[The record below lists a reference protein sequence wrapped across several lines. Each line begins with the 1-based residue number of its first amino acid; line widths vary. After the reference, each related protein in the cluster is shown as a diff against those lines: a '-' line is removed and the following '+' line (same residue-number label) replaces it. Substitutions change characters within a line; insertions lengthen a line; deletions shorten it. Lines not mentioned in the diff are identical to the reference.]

1 MIKIL
6 FVCLGNICRSPMA
19 EFVMKDL
26 LKKQGLSD
34 CVEVSSAAT
43 STWEIGNPV
52 HHGTK
57 SKLAEHG
64 ISCKGK
70 TARLLIRED
79 YPAYDYIIG
88 MDRSNMEDM
97 LEITGGDPQKKLSLM
112 LDWCGEHRDVA
123 DPWYTHNFEAT
134 WQDVLRGCT
143 ALLEYIAVQNNLK
156 LR

>member
-1 MIKIL
+1 MIRIL

-26 LKKQGLSD
+26 LRQHGLSNR
-34 CVEVSSAAT
+34 VEVASAAT
-43 STWEIGNPV
+43 STWEVGNPV

-70 TARLLIRED
+70 TARLLIKAD
-79 YPAYDYIIG
+79 YAAYDYIIG
-88 MDRSNMEDM
+88 MEQTNMDDM
-97 LEITGGDPQKKLSLM
+97 LEMLGGDPQGKLSLL
-112 LDWCGEHRDVA
+112 LDWTGENRAIA

-143 ALLEYIAVQNNLK
+143 ALLAHLARENGWA

>member
-1 MIKIL
+1 MIRIL

-26 LKKQGLSD
+26 VKQQGLSD
-34 CVEVSSAAT
+34 CVYIASAAT

-70 TARLLIRED
+70 TARLLTRED
-79 YPAYDYIIG
+79 YAAYDYIIG
-88 MDRSNMEDM
+88 MDRSNMADM
-97 LEITGGDPQKKLSLM
+97 LEIMGGDPQKKLSLM
-112 LDWCGEHRDVA
+112 LDWCGERRDVA

-143 ALLEYIAVQNNLK
+143 ALLEHLSKENSWTL
-156 LR
+156 

>member
-1 MIKIL
+1 MITIL

-34 CVEVSSAAT
+34 RVQVASAAT

-57 SKLAEHG
+57 SILAEHG

-70 TARLLIRED
+70 TARLLTRAD
-79 YPAYDYIIG
+79 YTAYDYIIG
-88 MDRSNMEDM
+88 MDQSNMSDM
-97 LEITGGDPQKKLSLM
+97 LEIMGGDPNQKLSLM

-134 WQDVLRGCT
+134 WQDVLRGCS
-143 ALLEYIAVQNNLK
+143 ALLEHIAAQNGWK

>member
-1 MIKIL
+1 MINLL
-6 FVCLGNICRSPMA
+6 FICLGNICRSPMA

-26 LKKQGLSD
+26 LKKHGLSEQ
-34 CVEVSSAAT
+34 VHVASAAT

-70 TARLLIRED
+70 TARLLTRAD
-79 YPAYDYIIG
+79 YSEYDYIIG
-88 MDRSNMEDM
+88 MDRSNMTDM
-97 LEITGGDPQKKLSLM
+97 LEMLGGDPQGKLSLM
-112 LDWCGEHRDVA
+112 LDWTGERRDVA
-123 DPWYTHNFEAT
+123 DPWYTHDFEAT

-143 ALLEYIAVQNNLK
+143 ALLEQLAKENDWKLK
-156 LR
+156 

>member
-1 MIKIL
+1 MINIL

-26 LKKQGLSD
+26 LQKQGLSER
-34 CVEVSSAAT
+34 VHVASAAT

-70 TARLLIRED
+70 TARQLTRAD
-79 YPAYDYIIG
+79 YAEYDLIIG
-88 MDRSNMEDM
+88 MDKSNMTDM
-97 LEITGGDPQKKLSLM
+97 LDMLGGDAQGKLSLM
-112 LDWCGEHRDVA
+112 MDWCGEKRDVA
-123 DPWYTHNFEAT
+123 DPWYTHDFEAT
-134 WQDVLRGCT
+134 WQDVLRGCE
-143 ALLEYIAVQNNLK
+143 ALLEHLAKENGWT

>member
-1 MIKIL
+1 MVKIL

-26 LKKQGLSD
+26 LHRHDLSD
-34 CVEVSSAAT
+34 RVHVASAAT

-70 TARLLIRED
+70 TAQLLTRAD
-79 YPAYDYIIG
+79 YDEYDLIIG
-88 MDRSNMEDM
+88 MEQSNIVDM
-97 LEITGGDPQKKLSLM
+97 KRIMGNDTKSKLSLM
-112 LDWCGEHRDVA
+112 LDWCGEKRDVV
-123 DPWYTHNFEAT
+123 DPWYTHDFEAT
-134 WQDVLRGCT
+134 WRDVLSGCT
-143 ALLEYIAVQNNLK
+143 ALLKHIAQQNSWT

>member
-26 LKKQGLSD
+26 LRQHNLRS
-34 CVEVSSAAT
+34 CVEVASAAT
-43 STWEIGNPV
+43 STWELGNPV
-52 HHGTK
+52 HQGTK
-57 SKLAEHG
+57 NKLAEHG

-70 TARLLIRED
+70 TSRLLTRDD
-79 YPAYDYIIG
+79 YSAYDYIIG
-88 MDRSNMEDM
+88 MDKSNMADM
-97 LEITGGDPQKKLSLM
+97 LEIMNGDPQHKLSLM

-123 DPWYTHNFEAT
+123 DPWYTHDFEAT

-143 ALLEYIAVQNNLK
+143 ALLNHLCKENGWK
-156 LR
+156 L

>member
-134 WQDVLRGCT
+134 WQDVLRGCEG
-143 ALLEYIAVQNNLK
+143 LLSEIL
-156 LR
+156 

>member
-1 MIKIL
+1 MVRIL

-26 LKKQGLSD
+26 VKNQKLS
-34 CVEVSSAAT
+34 EQFQIASAAT

-57 SKLAEHG
+57 AKLAEHG

-70 TARLLIRED
+70 TARLLTRSD
-79 YPAYDYIIG
+79 YAEYDYIIG
-88 MDRSNMEDM
+88 MDRGNMTDM
-97 LEITGGDPQKKLSLM
+97 LEITGGDPEHKLSLM
-112 LDWCGEHRDVA
+112 LDWCGEKRDVA
-123 DPWYTHNFEAT
+123 DPWYTHDFEAT

-143 ALLEYIAVQNNLK
+143 ALLEHIAGQKGWK

>member
-1 MIKIL
+1 MISIL

-26 LKKQGLSD
+26 LKKHGLSD
-34 CVEVSSAAT
+34 RVQVASAAT

-79 YPAYDYIIG
+79 YTAYDYIIG
-88 MDRSNMEDM
+88 MEQSNMTDM
-97 LEITGGDPQKKLSLM
+97 LEIVGGDPQGKLSLL
-112 LDWCGEHRDVA
+112 LDWTGERRAIA

-134 WQDVLRGCT
+134 WQDVLRGCN
-143 ALLEYIAVQNNLK
+143 ALLKHIAEQNDWK